1 MNKLIGAGLRMQ
13 EIDQLIAM
21 VSATA
26 TTVLILG
33 ETGTGKEL
41 VARAIHEASAQKG
54 KHMVTVNCGALPATT
69 IESELFGH
77 ERGSF
82 TGAIERRIGKFES
95 ANNST
100 LFLDEIGELPL
111 ELQARLLRAIQERE
125 IERLGGNTVV
135 RVNVRIIA
143 ASNRDLWEE
152 VKGGRFRSDLYYRLN
167 VFPIVVPPLRERKED
182 LPALT
187 SHFVAKFAANTGKEI
202 AGVSDRVMQEIM
214 AYSWPGNVRELE
226 HLIERSVVLTNGS
239 KIEHIYLPAPP
250 DEQPGQGAKN
260 STSIKDIE
268 REYIIGILE
277 RSRGK
282 IHGPGGAAELL
293 RIPPTTLHSKM
304 KRLGIIKKHT
314 WPPSPR
320 PSH

>member
-1 MNKLIGAGLRMQ
+1 MNNLIGAGLRMQ

-21 VSATA
+21 VSATS
-26 TTVLILG
+26 TTVLISG

-41 VARAIHEASAQKG
+41 VARAIHQASAQREKN
-54 KHMVTVNCGALPATT
+54 MVTVNCAALPATI

-135 RVNVRIIA
+135 KVNVRIIA
-143 ASNRDLWEE
+143 ASNRDLWDE
-152 VKGGRFRSDLYYRLN
+152 VRAGRFRNDLYYRLN
-167 VFPIVVPPLRERKED
+167 VFPILIPPLRERKED

-187 SHFVAKFAANTGKEI
+187 SHFVAKFAGNTGKAI
-202 AGVSDRVMQEIM
+202 TGVSDKVMQEIM

-239 KIEHIYLPAPP
+239 RIEHIYLPSLPG
-250 DEQPGQGAKN
+250 EQPGQGTNKT
-260 STSIKDIE
+260 TSIKDIE
-268 REYIIGILE
+268 REYIIGVLE

-293 RIPPTTLHSKM
+293 RMPPTTLHSKM

-314 WPPSPR
+314 APPIDR
-320 PSH
+320 V